1 MTANQMADM
10 LEEKLDRADSFGS
23 PGYEDFDLTSV
34 LTEAQHLYVKKFFD
48 EVNNRKQKGFEET
61 EIRNQGLSALVKDG
75 DNLSVSTDQVGVIT
89 NNNVTGKF
97 YDLPNDHMY
106 TIYEQCTIDKKEC
119 DTDAFIIGWV
129 MVVAHNEMQ
138 RYNWSKYK
146 KPFYRVTG
154 DCRVWRSEF
163 SRKDSGRADNN
174 PVKTDKRHE
183 LFTDGTFNVTNY
195 HIRYVKN
202 PLEIVVNRT
211 TTTDQ
216 KNCELD
222 TSTHVV
228 IVGIATDLMMQR
240 VKEQKVQTIEN
251 FRDLE

>member
-1 MTANQMADM
+1 M
-10 LEEKLDRADSFGS
+10 
-23 PGYEDFDLTSV
+23 
-34 LTEAQHLYVKKFFD
+34 
-48 EVNNRKQKGFEET
+48 
-61 EIRNQGLSALVKDG
+61 SALVKDG
-75 DNLSVSTDQVGVIT
+75 DNLSVSTDQAGIIT

-97 YDLPNDHMY
+97 YDLPDDHMY

-163 SRKDSGRADNN
+163 SRKDSGRADNV

-211 TTTDQ
+211 TTTNQ

>member
-34 LTEAQHLYVKKFFD
+34 LTEAQDMYVKKFFD
-48 EVNNRKQKGFEET
+48 EMNNRKQKGFEET

-75 DNLSVSTDQVGVIT
+75 DNLSVSADQVGVIV

-97 YDLPNDHMY
+97 YDLPDDHMY
-106 TIYEQCTIDKKEC
+106 TIYEECTIDKKEC
-119 DTDAFIIGWV
+119 DTGAFIIGWV
-129 MVVAHNEMQ
+129 NVVAHNEMQ

-146 KPFYRVTG
+146 KPFYRIDG
-154 DCRVWRSEF
+154 NCRVWRSEF
-163 SRKDSGRADNN
+163 SRKISGRLDETT
-174 PVKTDKRHE
+174 KTDKRHE

-202 PLEIVVNRT
+202 PLEIKVDRT
-211 TTTDQ
+211 TPTDQ
-216 KNCELD
+216 RNCELD

>member
-1 MTANQMADM
+1 MTANEMADM

-34 LTEAQHLYVKKFFD
+34 LTEAQQLYVKKFFD
-48 EVNNRKQKGFEET
+48 EMNNRKQKGFEET

-75 DNLSVSTDQVGVIT
+75 DNLTVSADQTGVIV

-97 YDLPNDHMY
+97 YDLPDDHMY
-106 TIYEQCTIDKKEC
+106 TIYEECTIDKKEC
-119 DTDAFIIGWV
+119 DTGAFIIGWV
-129 MVVAHNEMQ
+129 NVVAHNEMQ

-146 KPFYRVTG
+146 KPFYRVDG
-154 DCRVWRSEF
+154 NCRVWRSEF
-163 SRKDSGRADNN
+163 SRKTSARDDESA
-174 PVKTDKRHE
+174 KTAKRHE

-202 PLEIVVNRT
+202 PESIIVDRT
-211 TTTDQ
+211 TSANQ

-222 TSTHVV
+222 TSTHTV
-228 IVGIATDLMMQR
+228 IVGIATDLMLQR
-240 VKEQKVQTIEN
+240 VKEQKIQTIEN
-251 FRDLE
+251 LRDLE

>member
-1 MTANQMADM
+1 MTANQMAAE
-10 LEEKLDRADSFGS
+10 LEEKLDRANSFGS
-23 PGYEDFDLTSV
+23 PGYEDEDLTSV
-34 LTEAQHLYVKKFFD
+34 LTEAQQLYVKKFFD

-75 DNLSVSTDQVGVIT
+75 DNLSVSADQVGIIT

-97 YDLPNDHMY
+97 YDLPDDHMY

>member
-1 MTANQMADM
+1 MTANEMADM

-23 PGYEDFDLTSV
+23 PGYEDFDLSSV
-34 LTEAQHLYVKKFFD
+34 LTEAQQLYVKKFFD

-61 EIRNQGLSALVKDG
+61 EIRNQGLAALVKDDG
-75 DNLSVSTDQVGVIT
+75 NLSASADQTGVLV

-97 YDLPNDHMY
+97 YDLPSDHMY
-106 TIYEQCTIDKKEC
+106 TIYEECTIDKTEC
-119 DTDAFIIGWV
+119 DTNNSIIGWV
-129 MVVAHNEMQ
+129 MVIAHNEMQ

-146 KPFYRVTG
+146 KPFYRPNG

-163 SRKDSGRADNN
+163 SRETSALN
-174 PVKTDKRHE
+174 PGDTETAKRHE

-195 HIRYVKN
+195 HMRYVKN
-202 PLEIVVNRT
+202 PENIRVDRT
-211 TTTDQ
+211 VPGDQ
-216 KNCELD
+216 RNCELD
-222 TSTHVV
+222 ESTHVV
-228 IVGIATDLMMQR
+228 IVGIATDLMLQR

>member
-163 SRKDSGRADNN
+163 SRKTSAFDPAD
-174 PVKTDKRHE
+174 TETRKRHE

-195 HIRYVKN
+195 HIRYVKD
-202 PLEIVVNRT
+202 PEEIKVDRAA
-211 TTTDQ
+211 TTDQ

>member
-1 MTANQMADM
+1 MTANEMADM

-23 PGYEDFDLTSV
+23 PGYEDFDLSSV
-34 LTEAQHLYVKKFFD
+34 LTEAQQLYVKKFFD

-61 EIRNQGLSALVKDG
+61 EIRNQGLSALVKDAN
-75 DNLSVSTDQVGVIT
+75 NLSASADQTGVLV

-97 YDLPNDHMY
+97 YDLPSDHMY
-106 TIYEQCTIDKKEC
+106 TIYEECTIDKTEC
-119 DTDAFIIGWV
+119 DTNSSIIGWV

-146 KPFYRVTG
+146 KPFYRPNG

-163 SRKDSGRADNN
+163 SRKTSAIDPSIPA
-174 PVKTDKRHE
+174 TAKRHE

-195 HIRYVKN
+195 HMRYVKN
-202 PLEIVVNRT
+202 PEDITVNRT
-211 TTTDQ
+211 TPTSQ
-216 KNCELD
+216 SNCELD
-222 TSTHVV
+222 ESTHVV
-228 IVGIATDLMMQR
+228 IVGIATDLMLQR

>member
-1 MTANQMADM
+1 MTANEMADM

-34 LTEAQHLYVKKFFD
+34 LTEAQDLYVKKFFD
-48 EVNNRKQKGFEET
+48 EMNNRKQKGFEET

-75 DNLSVSTDQVGVIT
+75 DNLTASADQTGIIV

-97 YDLPNDHMY
+97 YDLPDDHMY
-106 TIYEQCTIDKKEC
+106 TIYEECTIDKKEC
-119 DTDAFIIGWV
+119 DTGAFIIGWV
-129 MVVAHNEMQ
+129 DVIAHNEMQ

-146 KPFYRVTG
+146 RPFYRVDG
-154 DCRVWRSEF
+154 NCRVWRSEF
-163 SRKDSGRADNN
+163 NRVNSGRTTIAA
-174 PVKTDKRHE
+174 KTDKRHE

-202 PLEIVVNRT
+202 PLTITVDRT
-211 TTTDQ
+211 TPTNQ
-216 KNCELD
+216 RNCELD
-222 TSTHVV
+222 ISTHMV
-228 IVGIATDLMMQR
+228 IVGIATDLMLQR
-240 VKEQKVQTIEN
+240 VKEQKVKIMEN

>member
-1 MTANQMADM
+1 MTANEMADM

-23 PGYEDFDLTSV
+23 PGYEDFDLSSV
-34 LTEAQHLYVKKFFD
+34 LTEAQQLYVKKFFD

-61 EIRNQGLSALVKDG
+61 EIRNQGLSALVKDAN
-75 DNLSVSTDQVGVIT
+75 NLSASADQAGVLV

-97 YDLPNDHMY
+97 YDLPSDHMY
-106 TIYEQCTIDKKEC
+106 TIYEECTIDKTEC
-119 DTDAFIIGWV
+119 DTNNSIIGWV

-138 RYNWSKYK
+138 RFNWSKYK
-146 KPFYRVTG
+146 KPFYRPNG

-163 SRKDSGRADNN
+163 SRVTSGISPGSPA
-174 PVKTDKRHE
+174 TAKRHE

-195 HIRYVKN
+195 HMRYVKN
-202 PLEIVVNRT
+202 PEDITVNRANPT
-211 TTTDQ
+211 SQ
-216 KNCELD
+216 SNCELD
-222 TSTHVV
+222 ESTHVV
-228 IVGIATDLMMQR
+228 IVGIATDLMLQR

>member
-75 DNLSVSTDQVGVIT
+75 DNLSVSTDQVGVIV
-89 NNNVTGKF
+89 NNNVSGTF

-106 TIYEQCTIDKKEC
+106 TIYEECTIDKKEC
-119 DTDAFIIGWV
+119 DTGAFIIGWV
-129 MVVAHNEMQ
+129 NIVAHNEMQ

-146 KPFYRVTG
+146 KPFYRIDG
-154 DCRVWRSEF
+154 NCRVWRSEF
-163 SRKDSGRADNN
+163 SRTR
-174 PVKTDKRHE
+174 KRHE

-202 PLEIVVNRT
+202 PKEIKVERANSANQR
-211 TTTDQ
+211 
-216 KNCELD
+216 NCELD

-228 IVGIATDLMMQR
+228 IVGIATDLMLQR

>member
-1 MTANQMADM
+1 MTANQMAAE
-10 LEEKLDRADSFGS
+10 LEEKLDRANSFGS
-23 PGYEDFDLTSV
+23 PGYEDEDLTSV
-34 LTEAQHLYVKKFFD
+34 LTEAQQLYVKKFFD
-48 EVNNRKQKGFEET
+48 EANNRKQKGFEET

-75 DNLSVSTDQVGVIT
+75 DNLSVSADQVGIIT

-97 YDLPNDHMY
+97 YDLPDDHMY

-163 SRKDSGRADNN
+163 SRKDSGRADNV

-211 TTTDQ
+211 TTTNQ

>member
-1 MTANQMADM
+1 MTANEMADM

-23 PGYEDFDLTSV
+23 PGYEDFDLSSV
-34 LTEAQHLYVKKFFD
+34 LTEAQQLYVKKFFD

-61 EIRNQGLSALVKDG
+61 EIRNQGLSALVKDAN
-75 DNLSVSTDQVGVIT
+75 NLSASADQTGVLV

-97 YDLPNDHMY
+97 YDLPSDHMY
-106 TIYEQCTIDKKEC
+106 TIYEECTIDKTEC
-119 DTDAFIIGWV
+119 DTNNSIIGWV

-146 KPFYRVTG
+146 KPFYRPNG

-163 SRKDSGRADNN
+163 SRKTSAIDPSIPA
-174 PVKTDKRHE
+174 TAKRHE

-195 HIRYVKN
+195 HMRYVKN
-202 PLEIVVNRT
+202 PEDITVNRT
-211 TTTDQ
+211 TPTSQ
-216 KNCELD
+216 SNCELD
-222 TSTHVV
+222 ESTHVV
-228 IVGIATDLMMQR
+228 IVGIATDLMLQR

>member
-1 MTANQMADM
+1 MTANEMADM

-23 PGYEDFDLTSV
+23 PGYEDFDLSSV
-34 LTEAQHLYVKKFFD
+34 LTEAQQLYVKKFFD
-48 EVNNRKQKGFEET
+48 EINNRKQKGFEET
-61 EIRNQGLSALVKDG
+61 EIRNQGLAALVKDAN
-75 DNLSVSTDQVGVIT
+75 NLSASADQAGVLV

-97 YDLPNDHMY
+97 YDLPSDHMY
-106 TIYEQCTIDKKEC
+106 TIYEECTIDKTEC
-119 DTDAFIIGWV
+119 DTESDIIGWV

-146 KPFYRVTG
+146 KPFYRPNG

-163 SRKDSGRADNN
+163 SRKTSAIDPSIPA
-174 PVKTDKRHE
+174 TAKRHE

-195 HIRYVKN
+195 HMRYVKN
-202 PLEIVVNRT
+202 PEDITVNRT
-211 TTTDQ
+211 TPTSQ
-216 KNCELD
+216 SNCELD
-222 TSTHVV
+222 ESTHVV
-228 IVGIATDLMMQR
+228 IVGIATDLMLQR

>member
-1 MTANQMADM
+1 MTANEMADM

-34 LTEAQHLYVKKFFD
+34 LTEAQDLYVKKFFD
-48 EVNNRKQKGFEET
+48 EMNNRKQKGFEET

-75 DNLSVSTDQVGVIT
+75 DNLTASADQTGVIV
-89 NNNVTGKF
+89 NNNVTGTF

-106 TIYEQCTIDKKEC
+106 TIYEECTIDKKEC
-119 DTDAFIIGWV
+119 DTGAFIIGWV
-129 MVVAHNEMQ
+129 DVIAHNEMQ

-146 KPFYRVTG
+146 RPFYRVDG
-154 DCRVWRSEF
+154 NCRVWRSEF
-163 SRKDSGRADNN
+163 SRETSAFNPADTET
-174 PVKTDKRHE
+174 KKRHE

-202 PLEIVVNRT
+202 PKEIKVDRADST
-211 TTTDQ
+211 AQ
-216 KNCELD
+216 RNCELD
-222 TSTHVV
+222 TSTHTV
-228 IVGIATDLMMQR
+228 IVGIATDLMLQR

>member
-1 MTANQMADM
+1 MTANEMADM

-23 PGYEDFDLTSV
+23 PGYEDFDLSSV
-34 LTEAQHLYVKKFFD
+34 LTEAQQLYVKKFVD

-61 EIRNQGLSALVKDG
+61 EIRNQGLSALVKDAN
-75 DNLSVSTDQVGVIT
+75 NLSASADQAGVLV

-97 YDLPNDHMY
+97 YDLPSDHMY
-106 TIYEQCTIDKKEC
+106 TIYEECTIDKTEC
-119 DTDAFIIGWV
+119 DTNNSIIGWV

-138 RYNWSKYK
+138 RFNWSKYK
-146 KPFYRVTG
+146 KPFYRPNG

-163 SRKDSGRADNN
+163 SRETSALN
-174 PVKTDKRHE
+174 PGDTETAKRHE

-202 PLEIVVNRT
+202 PENIRVDRAVPD
-211 TTTDQ
+211 DQ
-216 KNCELD
+216 RNCELD
-222 TSTHVV
+222 ESTHVV
-228 IVGIATDLMMQR
+228 IVGIATDLMLQR

>member
-1 MTANQMADM
+1 MTANEMADM

-23 PGYEDFDLTSV
+23 PGYEDFDLSSV
-34 LTEAQHLYVKKFFD
+34 LTEAQQLYVKKFFD
-48 EVNNRKQKGFEET
+48 EMNNRKQKGFEET
-61 EIRNQGLSALVKDG
+61 EIRNQGLSALVKDAN
-75 DNLSVSTDQVGVIT
+75 NLSASADQAGVLV

-97 YDLPNDHMY
+97 YDLPSDHMY
-106 TIYEQCTIDKKEC
+106 TIYEECTIDKTEC
-119 DTDAFIIGWV
+119 DTGSDIIGWV

-146 KPFYRVTG
+146 KPFYRPNG

-163 SRKDSGRADNN
+163 SRKTSAIDPSIPA
-174 PVKTDKRHE
+174 TAKRHE

-195 HIRYVKN
+195 HMRYVKN
-202 PLEIVVNRT
+202 PEDITVDRT
-211 TTTDQ
+211 TPTSQ
-216 KNCELD
+216 SNCELD
-222 TSTHVV
+222 ESTHVV
-228 IVGIATDLMMQR
+228 IVGIATDLMLQR